1 VTVSPDISGRFANRH
16 EAGRLLADAVA
27 AIAPDD
33 CVVLALPRGGVP
45 VAFEV
50 AKKLHAPLDI
60 LLVRKIGAPGHE
72 EYGIGALV
80 DGDDPQVII
89 DDDSARRAGA
99 SADYI
104 DGEIQRQLREVER
117 RRAAYARPAPVSIGG
132 RTVILVDDG
141 IATGSTV
148 RVALQALRRSN
159 VEQIILAVPV
169 APRSTL
175 SDLSKLCDRMV
186 CLMSPTPFHSVG
198 AHYADFTQTDDDE
211 VITLLKEAEETR

>member
-1 VTVSPDISGRFANRH
+1 MTVSPDISGRFANRH